1 MPDAENLRLPH
12 VSRFVPYPV
21 AQEVPGE
28 GHQLKLQPGL
38 VICVQ
43 SPCPVSL
50 SVLQKALTLSLHL
63 NPMACPLCGRMWA
76 RVRPALRLTSLLR
89 LDTG

>member
-38 VICVQ
+38 VIRV
-43 SPCPVSL
+43 V
-50 SVLQKALTLSLHL
+50 TLSCQPLGATKGF
-63 NPMACPLCGRMWA
+63 NPLPSFESHGMS
-76 RVRPALRLTSLLR
+76 SLW
-89 LDTG
+89 